1 MRFEEYRNRRALAKE
16 NGSGLVGFVLV
27 APLLVSV
34 FIAVGQISIIVAD
47 KSVLNSAATIGARA
61 ASAADASNSTGY
73 TAASA
78 ILASRGGDFKAAKI
92 SVIQEQIA
100 GIDYVRVTITREIE
114 IQLLDQKISL
124 VATSR
129 AVDER
134 TW

>member
-1 MRFEEYRNRRALAKE
+1 MRFEGFRNRRVLAKE
-16 NGSGLVGFVLV
+16 NGSSLVGFVLV

-78 ILASRGGDFKAAKI
+78 ILASRGGDFNAAKI

-114 IQLLDQKISL
+114 IQLLGQKISL

>member
-1 MRFEEYRNRRALAKE
+1 LAKE
-16 NGSGLVGFVLV
+16 NGSSLVGFVLV

-78 ILASRGGDFKAAKI
+78 ILASRGGDFNAAKI
-92 SVIQEQIA
+92 SVIQEHIA
-100 GIDYVRVTITREIE
+100 GIDYVRVTITRDIE

>member
-1 MRFEEYRNRRALAKE
+1 MRFEGFRNLRVLAKE
-16 NGSGLVGFVLV
+16 NGSSLVGFVLV

-78 ILASRGGDFKAAKI
+78 ILASRGGDFNAAKI
-92 SVIQEQIA
+92 SVIQEHIA
-100 GIDYVRVTITREIE
+100 GIDYVRVTITRVIE

-124 VATSR
+124 IATSR

>member
-1 MRFEEYRNRRALAKE
+1 MRFEGFRNRRALAKE

-78 ILASRGGDFKAAKI
+78 ILASRGGDFNAAKI
-92 SVIQEQIA
+92 SVIQEHIA

>member
-1 MRFEEYRNRRALAKE
+1 MRFEEYRNRRVLAKE

-78 ILASRGGDFKAAKI
+78 ILASRGGDFNAAKI

-100 GIDYVRVTITREIE
+100 GIDYVRVTIIREIE

>member
-1 MRFEEYRNRRALAKE
+1 LAKE
-16 NGSGLVGFVLV
+16 NGSSLVGFVLV

-78 ILASRGGDFKAAKI
+78 ILASRGGDFNAARI
-92 SVIQEQIA
+92 SVIQEHIA

-114 IQLLDQKISL
+114 IQLLNKKISL

>member
-1 MRFEEYRNRRALAKE
+1 MRFEGFRNRRVLAKE
-16 NGSGLVGFVLV
+16 HGSSLVGFVLV

-78 ILASRGGDFKAAKI
+78 ILASRGGDFSAAKI
-92 SVIQEQIA
+92 SVIQEHIA

>member
-1 MRFEEYRNRRALAKE
+1 MRFEGFPNRRVLTKE
-16 NGSGLVGFVLV
+16 NGSSLVGFVLV

-78 ILASRGGDFKAAKI
+78 ILASRGGDFNAAKI
-92 SVIQEQIA
+92 SVIQEHIA

>member
-1 MRFEEYRNRRALAKE
+1 MRFEGFPNRRVLTKE
-16 NGSGLVGFVLV
+16 NGSSLVGFVLV

-78 ILASRGGDFKAAKI
+78 ILASRGGDFNAAKI
-92 SVIQEQIA
+92 SVIQEHIA

-114 IQLLDQKISL
+114 IQLLVQKISL